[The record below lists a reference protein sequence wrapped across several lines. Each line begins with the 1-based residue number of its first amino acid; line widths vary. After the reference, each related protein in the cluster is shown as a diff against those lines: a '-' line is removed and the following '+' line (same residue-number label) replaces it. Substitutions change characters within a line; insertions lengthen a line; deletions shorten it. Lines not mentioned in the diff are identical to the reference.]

1 MSECHVGD
9 AGYVLHVEPAQAQG
23 LLLVLGCEGG
33 GHGAAQAA
41 LAEARQC
48 IEALLGVEALQR
60 HAKQAHAVG
69 GGALGGALRRALRYA
84 GGTLDNLLCGT
95 GLGAHARAVPLVE
108 LAERVA
114 RRVPILCHPRRR
126 KRPRSH
132 RTPPDQ
138 GIRRAP
144 SSRWWRCR

>member
-69 GGALGGALRRALRYA
+69 GVALGGALRK
-84 GGTLDNLLCGT
+84 
-95 GLGAHARAVPLVE
+95 AHAHVK
-108 LAERVA
+108 
-114 RRVPILCHPRRR
+114 RRMDV
-126 KRPRSH
+126 
-132 RTPPDQ
+132 
-138 GIRRAP
+138 
-144 SSRWWRCR
+144 